1 MPVSAEGTFRFEDF
15 VFNPRDASLR
25 DQRGQIALRRKS
37 FAVLCHLLENAGRL
51 VTKDEII
58 LEIWPGL
65 AASDASLAQCV
76 SEIRV
81 ALRDREQRIIRT
93 VAGRGYIF
101 AADLS
106 QPAAATAMTFGEPTA
121 PWLPQH
127 AIPRPR
133 VSPAMNN
140 TSRPPPQAE
149 RRELTVLS
157 CEWIGLNA
165 LAARIDPEDLR
176 ASVAACQ
183 SHCSELI
190 EREGGWIAH
199 ILDDGVFAYFG
210 YPLASAYDA
219 ERAVR
224 VGLDLLN
231 QVPRLRSTQLPQP
244 RIGIA
249 SGIVVIGDE
258 PAGRPFAV
266 GLAPHLARRLQA
278 KAEPGTL
285 LIDPATRRLVRGRFT
300 YHPMEV
306 LALDGCPEPVEIC
319 RVLDHDLG
327 ASRRGLLQRDPS
339 DEASSGHG
347 GKRGVSSSNRRV
359 ASPGIEI

>member
-1 MPVSAEGTFRFEDF
+1 MPVSAEATFRFEDF

-58 LEIWPGL
+58 LEVWPGL

-106 QPAAATAMTFGEPTA
+106 QPAGTTAMTFGEPAA
-121 PWLPQH
+121 PWFPQR
-127 AIPRPR
+127 ATPRPR
-133 VSPAMNN
+133 FSPAMNH
-140 TSRPPPQAE
+140 TSGSPPQVE

-176 ASVAACQ
+176 ASVAACR
-183 SHCSELI
+183 SRCSELI

-199 ILDDGVFAYFG
+199 ILDDGVLAYFG
-210 YPLASAYDA
+210 YPFASEHDA

-224 VGLDLLN
+224 VGLDLLE
-231 QVPRLRSTQLPQP
+231 QVPRLRSEQLPQP

-266 GLAPHLARRLQA
+266 GLTPHLARRLQA

-300 YHPMEV
+300 YQSIEA

-319 RVLDHDLG
+319 RVLDHDPG
-327 ASRRGLLQRDPS
+327 ATTRALLQCDPS
-339 DEASSGHG
+339 DEASSGRG
-347 GKRGVSSSNRRV
+347 GKPGASSSNRRV